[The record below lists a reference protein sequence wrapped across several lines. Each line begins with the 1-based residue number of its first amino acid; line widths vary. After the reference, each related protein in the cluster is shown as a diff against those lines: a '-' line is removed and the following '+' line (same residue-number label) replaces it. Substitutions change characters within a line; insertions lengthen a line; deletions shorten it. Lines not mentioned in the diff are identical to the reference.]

1 MNLVSDEARQIVN
14 NYLEKFANGTITYD
28 EQNVLDGYVE
38 EVKNSSTP
46 EDQNI
51 VRRYNEIINKKHSE
65 TMEREKVA
73 KEQGRIKVLEKKQ
86 SNNNGHVV
94 NICILLGTILS
105 GIAAAIILIYLKK

>member
-65 TMEREKVA
+65 TLEREKVA
-73 KEQGRIKVLEKKQ
+73 KEQGRIKVLEKNQ

>member
-51 VRRYNEIINKKHSE
+51 VKRYNEIINKKRSE
-65 TMEREKVA
+65 TIEREKVA